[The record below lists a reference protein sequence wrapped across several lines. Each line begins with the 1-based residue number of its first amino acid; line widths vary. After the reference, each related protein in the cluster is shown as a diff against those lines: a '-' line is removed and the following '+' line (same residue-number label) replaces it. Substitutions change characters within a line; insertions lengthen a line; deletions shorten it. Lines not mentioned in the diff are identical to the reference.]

1 MKNLRF
7 NTRILIGFSTIIAIT
22 IIIIY
27 FSLSQIKRISDNT
40 NMLYNHPLAV
50 SNAVR
55 DINFNTITIFRTT
68 KWVVNAE
75 NSEQI
80 EQAVDSIHKCD
91 SIINVSLNM
100 IYDRYLGQ
108 IKNVDSV
115 SVSYKKWISICNS
128 VVSLMKDDKKKEA
141 LELRETK
148 LSEYDKLI
156 FSQTNFI
163 AKFARGKANEFYFET
178 KKSEEN
184 SYKILIYLFAF
195 LILIVILIAF
205 VITSS
210 ISKQIKSFIKDIK
223 ILFYNNETEQEHDN
237 LSEAQLF
244 NKTVI
249 ELKSAHEEIDRFNEE
264 LKSTNDELVA
274 TNEEYA
280 AINEELGAVNEE
292 LASANE
298 EIKTFNEDLEKKVE
312 QRTEDLKQSEYF
324 FRESQNAAKIGSY
337 RTDFITG
344 FWESSEVLDKIF
356 GIDKDY
362 IRSVPGWI
370 NIVHKDEQ
378 EALNAYLTK
387 EIISEKQSF
396 NREYRIIRI
405 NDKQERWV
413 HGLGKVEFDEN
424 GNILSMIGTI
434 QDITDRK
441 LIELDIIKAKEKA
454 EESERLKSSF
464 LANLSHEVRTP
475 MNAIVGFTEILT
487 SKEIDSQKHNHFL
500 SLINSSTNQLL
511 NIITDIVNMSKLEVN
526 IEKVFLR
533 KLNLANIMLE
543 ALSVMKIDKAKKE
556 NVNLIY
562 ENQDNTIDCIIFSD
576 EIKLKQ
582 ILINLLKNAL
592 KFTDSG
598 TVKFGYE
605 IKTNSEIEFYVS
617 DTGCGIEA
625 DKKDIIFERFRQADD
640 SVAVEYGGN
649 GLGLA
654 ISKGYVELLNG
665 KIWIESTVGVGTT
678 FYFTIPYIS
687 KKDEA
692 IQKSI
697 DIDLKKINNISIL
710 IAEDNPNNVEYL
722 QSILSQFDVKLNI
735 AINGREAINI
745 SKSAIIDIVLM
756 DIQMPEINGLETT
769 KAIKQSNPNL
779 PIIGV
784 SAYCSSSEIQDCID
798 AGCSGF
804 ISKPYKEK
812 DILNEIA
819 KYLIK

>member
-7 NTRILIGFSTIIAIT
+7 KTRILIGFTTIIAMT

-27 FSLSQIKRISDNT
+27 FSLLQIKKISDNT
-40 NMLYNHPLAV
+40 EKLYNHPLAV

-75 NSEQI
+75 KPEQI
-80 EQAVDSIHKCD
+80 EKAIDSIHKCD
-91 SIINVSLNM
+91 SIINVSLN
-100 IYDRYLGQ
+100 ILYDRYLGQ

-115 SVSYKKWISICNS
+115 SISYKKWISICNS
-128 VVSLMKDDKKKEA
+128 VVSLMKEDKKKEA
-141 LELRETK
+141 LELRETE
-148 LSEYDKLI
+148 LSNYDKLI
-156 FSQTNFI
+156 FSQTDFI

-184 SYKILIYLFAF
+184 SYKILIFLFAF

-223 ILFYNNETEQEHDN
+223 ILFYKNETEPEYYN

-249 ELKSAHEEIDRFNEE
+249 ELKNAHEEIDRFNEE
-264 LKSTNDELVA
+264 LKSTNDELIA
-274 TNEEYA
+274 TNEEYVA
-280 AINEELGAVNEE
+280 VNEELGATNEE
-292 LASANE
+292 LATANE

-312 QRTEDLKQSEYF
+312 QRTQALKQSEYF

-344 FWESSEVLDKIF
+344 FWESSEVLDKIL

-362 IRSVPGWI
+362 VRSVSGWL

-378 EALNAYLTK
+378 ETLNSYLTK
-387 EIISEKQSF
+387 EIISKKQSF

-487 SKEIDSQKHNHFL
+487 SKDIDSQKHSHFL

-533 KLNLANIMLE
+533 KINLANIMLE
-543 ALSVMKIDKAKKE
+543 TLSVMKIDKAKKE

-562 ENQDNTIDCIIFSD
+562 ENQEDTIDCIIFSD

-625 DKKDIIFERFRQADD
+625 DKIEIIFERFRQADD
-640 SVAVEYGGN
+640 SIAVEYGGN

-654 ISKGYVELLNG
+654 ISKGYVELLKG

-735 AINGREAINI
+735 AVNGREAINI
-745 SKSAIIDIVLM
+745 CKSETIDIVLM
-756 DIQMPEINGLETT
+756 DIQMPEINGLEAT
-769 KAIKQSNPNL
+769 KSIKQSNPNL

-819 KYLIK
+819 KYLIT